1 MTDEHKHLNSLAST
15 PRPQALW
22 YSRGGQERVI
32 VGVFLKAVLVEGKD
46 SVFALKDCWVIW
58 RFVRLTTSAVD
69 IVYNGGAIWSK
80 GVIEGRWRLGR
91 CEWGYE
97 GEYNLYRWSSEYY
110 SL

>member
-1 MTDEHKHLNSLAST
+1 MST
-15 PRPQALW
+15 STSTRLLLHPDR
-22 YSRGGQERVI
+22 RHCGTREKGQERVM
-32 VGVFLKAVLVEGKD
+32 VGVFLKAVLVKGKD

-91 CEWGYE
+91 CERGYE
-97 GEYNLYRWSSEYY
+97 GEYNPYRWSSEYY